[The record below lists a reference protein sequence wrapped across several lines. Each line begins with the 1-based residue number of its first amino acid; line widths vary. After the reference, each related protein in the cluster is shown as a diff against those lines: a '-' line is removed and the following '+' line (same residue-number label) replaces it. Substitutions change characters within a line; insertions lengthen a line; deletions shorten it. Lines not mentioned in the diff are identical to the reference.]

1 MLGRFCV
8 RAKPLGVHLQASLPL
23 CERFVCVASCH
34 ALCAHFQASLPL
46 CERFVCVASCH
57 ALCAHFQASLPLC
70 ERSVAHLP
78 DALWAFTFRHPCLT
92 RLCGFS
98 HPHSSTKKR
107 RPHPLGTVSLKISTI
122 AEGTSRCVASLHA
135 PKVRFMCR
143 KAHLVLKPA
152 GCQIMNA
159 LLALHPCKALGRS

>member
-1 MLGRFCV
+1 MRSITSCTEGAIHCSCTEGALHVPQGTLSF
-8 RAKPLGVHLQASLPL
+8 KTGGVSNY
-23 CERFVCVASCH
+23 
-34 ALCAHFQASLPL
+34 
-46 CERFVCVASCH
+46 
-57 ALCAHFQASLPLC
+57 
-70 ERSVAHLP
+70 ERSVGFASVQSLG
-78 DALWAFTFRHPCLT
+78 AFIIRHPCLT

-107 RPHPLGTVSLKISTI
+107 RPYSLGTVSLKISTI
-122 AEGTSRCVASLHA
+122 AEGASRCVASLHAPKVRFIVHA

-152 GCQIMNA
+152 GCRIMNA